1 MSKATVVLNATNALF
16 VDFDLSKVFIFGNRF
31 APASFKNNTG
41 SQASFVPGT
50 LLARDSSDNTIVPLL
65 STKTGIIA
73 NSALEVDTNVLIA
86 NRATGSYITDG
97 VKVGDAVTV
106 AGSVGLTGANIE
118 HIITSVSALEWRADF
133 TLADATASTP
143 GTSEFAG
150 ILGLN
155 VPIGVLKTDI
165 VALADA
171 ATLVDQEFCHK
182 GDIPDGKI
190 IFQGSDDFDTVITKG
205 SSRSLRD
212 LLLDIGINPIPTDE
226 LTAPDNS

>member
-1 MSKATVVLNATNALF
+1 MSTATIKLQTTNALF

-73 NSALEVDTNVLIA
+73 NSVLAVATNVLTA
-86 NRATGSYITDG
+86 TRASGSYITDG
-97 VKVGDAVTV
+97 VKVGDVVTV
-106 AGSVGLTGANIE
+106 AGSVGLTGANIA
-118 HIITSVSALEWRADF
+118 HTITSVAALTWTADF
-133 TLADATASTP
+133 TLADATASTA

-155 VPIGVLKTDI
+155 IPVGVLKTDI
-165 VALADA
+165 VDLADA
-171 ATLVDQEFCHK
+171 ATLADQEFCHK

-190 IFQGSDDFDTVITKG
+190 IFQSPDTFDTIITKG
-205 SSRSLRD
+205 GGRSLRD

-226 LTAPDNS
+226 LTTPDNS